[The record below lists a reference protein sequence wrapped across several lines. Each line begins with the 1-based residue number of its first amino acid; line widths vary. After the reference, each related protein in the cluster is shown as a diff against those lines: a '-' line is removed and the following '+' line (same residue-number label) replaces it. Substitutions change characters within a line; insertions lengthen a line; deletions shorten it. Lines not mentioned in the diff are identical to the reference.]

1 MGTLRDEIRAILRE
15 ELAAL
20 RAEIQRPAV
29 ETVRITDSADLMR
42 FAATL
47 VERAADPA
55 FRDAVQRGAIGFRLD
70 QPAGA
75 APAPA
80 LPAAAPP
87 AAPAQ
92 GTKSLLTEK
101 DIQALGEGV
110 EVIRLPR
117 HGRLTPL
124 AADEARRRGIKIE
137 RSQ

>member
-29 ETVRITDSADLMR
+29 ETVRIADTADLMR

-47 VERAADPA
+47 AERAADPA
-55 FRDAVQRGAIGFRLD
+55 FREAVQRGAIGFRLE
-70 QPAGA
+70 QPGGA
-75 APAPA
+75 SPAPAPA
-80 LPAAAPP
+80 P
-87 AAPAQ
+87 APAQ

-110 EVIRLPR
+110 GVIRLPR